1 MDKVTIENNHTA
13 GFRLQN
19 LEVLNWGTFHHKIW
33 RLQSDGNN
41 SLLTGDIGSGK
52 STLVDAL
59 TCLLVPHHRITFNK
73 AAGAESK
80 ERSLKSYVRGE
91 YKKEKVEYTNT
102 AKEVYLRPELNT
114 YSVLLANFTNE
125 GYGESLCL
133 AQVFWVKDEKV
144 EKMLL
149 LSNNKPLTISEHFSS
164 FTDIQELRKKLKNDN
179 SIEVFDDNF
188 SKYSERFRR
197 LFGMN
202 SDKAIDLFY
211 QTVSMKAVSSLTEF
225 VREHMLEKTD
235 VKARMDEL
243 KKRFDD
249 LNKAHQAVVTARE
262 QLEIL
267 KPLVENATQHGELDR
282 KIKEI
287 DRMMV
292 LLSGWFAERKIGLL
306 EIEIKECEHIL
317 LQVQNQLE
325 IIEKNL
331 QQLKN
336 RELQIRQDIHDNG
349 GKRLEEIDKEI
360 KQHEL
365 LKDQKLAKADEYC
378 NLSMVCNI
386 PKAENETLFY
396 QNIKKASQ
404 LTMGIEKRQDK
415 LVAERDEFKSEER
428 NLKFQISSEVTELE
442 SLNKRKNQIP
452 EYMINIRDQII
463 KDLEIDESEIPF
475 IGELLKVH
483 DEDQEWEGAIE
494 RLLHSFGMSMIV
506 PAHLYNR
513 ISYYVNNT
521 TLQSR
526 DGRRQRLVY
535 YKAEELNQKPR
546 HATMLKQDS
555 VVSKLEIKP
564 ETEFE
569 DWLYQELASRFN
581 YSCVPFE
588 EFQKLPDAITM
599 EGQIK
604 AGWKRHEKDDRRNIR
619 DKRQYVLG
627 WSNIEKIKALENSIE
642 DSQKELKSIEQK
654 IKAVEQEMSN
664 NKILEKNLNDFLR
677 VKSYSEIDWQNE
689 NRAIEQ
695 LKIEKRELETS
706 SNKLQ
711 SLQGQLE
718 LILKKVEQEDELR
731 RGKTE
736 EVGKLKNNKER
747 YSNDLETN
755 QTLASTFTS
764 EADRN
769 LIYQLIDKRLSD
781 VTLTFKNIENEQ
793 RGFERKLA
801 SEDGSEKSK
810 LLKEQNKYR
819 DRIIGKMKDIK
830 EHSKAETT
838 ELAAEME
845 ALPEY
850 LRMFERVAKDD
861 LPRHERRFK
870 DELNKNT
877 IQSIA
882 IFSSKL
888 EGYEKDIQEKIE
900 EINKH
905 LKEIEYDSGVG
916 TYIKILTDPTHDQQI
931 RTFKEDLKNCF
942 THSFGDI
949 DTLYTEEKYNQVK
962 KILDRFNSAQTIDTE
977 WTNKVIDVRQWF
989 DFNASERFVAN
1000 DTEKEFFPGSS
1011 GKSGGQKEKLAYTI
1025 LASALAFQFGLISG
1039 ESKSRSFRFVVID
1052 EAFGRGSDE
1061 STRYGLEL
1069 FRKLNLQL
1077 LIVTPLQ
1084 KINIIE
1090 NYVNTVHFVSNKDGN
1105 NSQVRNLTY
1114 TEYLQEKVKRQLQT
1128 AS

>member
-1 MDKVTIENNHTA
+1 
-13 GFRLQN
+13 
-19 LEVLNWGTFHHKIW
+19 
-33 RLQSDGNN
+33 
-41 SLLTGDIGSGK
+41 
-52 STLVDAL
+52 
-59 TCLLVPHHRITFNK
+59 
-73 AAGAESK
+73 
-80 ERSLKSYVRGE
+80 
-91 YKKEKVEYTNT
+91 
-102 AKEVYLRPELNT
+102 
-114 YSVLLANFTNE
+114 
-125 GYGESLCL
+125 
-133 AQVFWVKDEKV
+133 
-144 EKMLL
+144 
-149 LSNNKPLTISEHFSS
+149 
-164 FTDIQELRKKLKNDN
+164 
-179 SIEVFDDNF
+179 
-188 SKYSERFRR
+188 
-197 LFGMN
+197 
-202 SDKAIDLFY
+202 
-211 QTVSMKAVSSLTEF
+211 
-225 VREHMLEKTD
+225 
-235 VKARMDEL
+235 
-243 KKRFDD
+243 
-249 LNKAHQAVVTARE
+249 
-262 QLEIL
+262 
-267 KPLVENATQHGELDR
+267 
-282 KIKEI
+282 
-287 DRMMV
+287 MMV

-325 IIEKNL
+325 VTEKNI
-331 QQLKN
+331 QQLKS

-349 GKRLEEIDKEI
+349 GKRLEEIVKEI

-365 LKDQKLAKADEYC
+365 QKDQKLAKADEYN

-386 PKAENETLFY
+386 PNAENETLFY

-506 PAHLYNR
+506 PAQLYNR

-555 VVSKLEIKP
+555 VVNKLEIKP

-627 WSNIEKIKALENSIE
+627 WSNIEKIKALEKSIE

-664 NKILEKNLNDFLR
+664 NKVLEKNLNDFLR

-689 NRAIEQ
+689 NKAIEQ
-695 LKIEKRELETS
+695 LKIEKKELETS

-731 RGKTE
+731 RDKTE

-755 QTLASTFTS
+755 QTLASTFAS

-781 VTLTFKNIENEQ
+781 VALTFKNIENEQ
-793 RGFERKLA
+793 RGFERRLA
-801 SEDGSEKSK
+801 GEDGSEKSK
-810 LLKEQNKYR
+810 LLKEQNRYR

-830 EHSKAETT
+830 EHSRAETT

-888 EGYEKDIQEKIE
+888 ESYEKDIQEKIE

-905 LKEIEYDSGVG
+905 LKEIEYDSGIG

-1039 ESKSRSFRFVVID
+1039 ESKSGSFRFVVID

-1114 TEYLQEKVKRQLQT
+1114 TEYLQEKVKRQLQ
-1128 AS
+1128 SLS